1 MRNARS
7 QEEKKGRN
15 ENTSN
20 WPSFHYI
27 VRWNGVYGQVSRGL
41 PGGYTKKSDGG
52 ELIDRDGVLS
62 AGFARH
68 LAHRQRLYSNSSI
81 RRSPL
86 LSIVFSSFP
95 FLVPW
100 LCDRVANSI
109 PGQKTRGKDKSQSHR
124 IPRQLSTLPHQHV
137 GNIQL
142 ALRVLNGVVHLV
154 KIAWL
159 LLFIQ

>member
-1 MRNARS
+1 M
-7 QEEKKGRN
+7 
-15 ENTSN
+15 
-20 WPSFHYI
+20 
-27 VRWNGVYGQVSRGL
+27 YGQVSRGL

-86 LSIVFSSFP
+86 LSIVF
-95 FLVPW
+95 
-100 LCDRVANSI
+100 CDRVANSI

-124 IPRQLSTLPHQHV
+124 IPRQLSTLPHQHA

>member
-86 LSIVFSSFP
+86 LSIVFSSFL
-95 FLVPW
+95 FLVP
-100 LCDRVANSI
+100 
-109 PGQKTRGKDKSQSHR
+109 
-124 IPRQLSTLPHQHV
+124 
-137 GNIQL
+137 
-142 ALRVLNGVVHLV
+142 
-154 KIAWL
+154 
-159 LLFIQ
+159 